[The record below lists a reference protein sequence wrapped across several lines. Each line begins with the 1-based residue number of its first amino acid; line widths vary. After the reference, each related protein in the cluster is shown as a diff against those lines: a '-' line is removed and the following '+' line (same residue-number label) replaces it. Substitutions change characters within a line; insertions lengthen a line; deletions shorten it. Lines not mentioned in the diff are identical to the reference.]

1 VASGLFPADSAAIL
15 GMAGLF
21 WLTSFAMA
29 IPYLKWR
36 KQSVGL

>member
-1 VASGLFPADSAAIL
+1 
-15 GMAGLF
+15 MAGLF